1 MPFER
6 EAEVLPLHCIFAVK
20 PGSPD
25 HVGTKCA
32 GLFPPA
38 LEAEEAPALQPWAS
52 TPPPLGFTVA
62 PDRRTQQ
69 LPLPA
74 SVTVSSKTAYYM
86 TSICVLTITGS
97 ETSQTI
103 RLKHSS
109 CGGGDRGSHFSKTML
124 LKV

>member
-52 TPPPLGFTVA
+52 TGPRLHLWASLWLQTGEPNSFLCPQASLF
-62 PDRRTQQ
+62 
-69 LPLPA
+69 LPRQH
-74 SVTVSSKTAYYM
+74 TT
-86 TSICVLTITGS
+86 
-97 ETSQTI
+97 
-103 RLKHSS
+103 
-109 CGGGDRGSHFSKTML
+109 
-124 LKV
+124 